1 MRVSARSVA
10 VCAVLLAAAGAAGWR
25 FLGPTHEAAAQAPG
39 NVQQGPG
46 QRQAQRGVP
55 VVTEPATIG
64 PMPLVIP
71 ATGNAEPEAVVTVR
85 SRVDGQVEK
94 VHVEEGQRVRRGQPL
109 FTLDSRLNQALLAQQ
124 EAVLA
129 RDRAQALRA
138 RSDAERYTRLRGE
151 GFAAQQR
158 LEQAQADA
166 DAADATMRAQ
176 EAQVAQTRLQI
187 SFATI
192 VAEADGRLG
201 SLPIQAGNLVRGG
214 DTQALA
220 TITQV
225 DPILV
230 SFSVPERWLPEIREA
245 MQEGRPPKVTARAP
259 GDDEAPVEGELVFID
274 SQVDTTT
281 GTVALKARF
290 RNPEERLWPG
300 QYQLVTLVPRVEPK
314 VLSVP
319 VAAVQT
325 GQAGRHVFVVE
336 DGVARRRPV
345 ELVRVAEG
353 RAVIK
358 GEVAE
363 GARVVVDGAQLIA
376 DGTRVIDRA
385 TPARVANADAVA
397 GR

>member
-1 MRVSARSVA
+1 LL
-10 VCAVLLAAAGAAGWR
+10 VCAGLLAAAGAVGWR
-25 FLGPTHEAAAQAPG
+25 TLGPAPQASAQSSTAQA
-39 NVQQGPG
+39 
-46 QRQAQRGVP
+46 RAQAQSRGVP
-55 VVTEPATIG
+55 VVTEPARVG
-64 PMPLVIP
+64 PMPIVIP

-85 SRVDGQVEK
+85 SRVDGQVER
-94 VHVEEGQRVRRGQPL
+94 VHVQEGQRVRRGQPL
-109 FTLDSRLNQALLAQQ
+109 FTLDARLNQALLAQQ
-124 EAVLA
+124 EAELA
-129 RDRAQALRA
+129 RDRAQAVRA
-138 RSDAERYTRLRGE
+138 RADAVRYTSLRGE
-151 GFAAQQR
+151 GYAAQQR

-166 DAADATMRAQ
+166 AAAEATVRAQ

-201 SLPIQAGNLVRGG
+201 SLPVQAGNLARAG
-214 DTQALA
+214 DNTALA
-220 TITQV
+220 TITQT

-230 SFSVPERWLPEIREA
+230 AFSAPERWLPEIREA

-281 GTVALKARF
+281 GTIALKARF
-290 RNPEERLWPG
+290 RNQEERLWPG
-300 QYQLVTLVPRVEPK
+300 QYLLVTLVPRIEPG
-314 VLSVP
+314 VLTVP

-325 GQAGRHVFVVE
+325 GQTGRHVFVVE
-336 DGVARRRPV
+336 DSVARRRPV

-363 GARVVVDGAQLIA
+363 GARVVVDGAQLLA
-376 DGTRVIDRA
+376 DGSRVTDRA
-385 TPARVANADAVA
+385 APARVAAAGAAPAA